1 MGVPNASNKSRE
13 LFSAGNVQGRAKR
26 KGNSA
31 VDATTILP
39 IGKHDA
45 CRSRDRDAARTMKTK
60 TRKPR
65 KPTLIQCYRAL
76 GLKRGEC
83 RIDVI
88 RSAATEYVRHEN
100 RESHLQSS
108 GFDLLD
114 ERRARVAL
122 ATYRLLDPRNRTD
135 LYERVQLSCPLNEE
149 EIQEPVADFHS
160 SLNRNIVVENPPR
173 SKEPIVNIMNTDVV
187 NRAIEEAK
195 SIGKERESLAS
206 VAESEPSLSERRQ
219 VVRLLREIELAE
231 VPPQSSSPL
240 AWLRS
245 YLGL

>member
-1 MGVPNASNKSRE
+1 
-13 LFSAGNVQGRAKR
+13 
-26 KGNSA
+26 
-31 VDATTILP
+31 
-39 IGKHDA
+39 
-45 CRSRDRDAARTMKTK
+45 MKTK
-60 TRKPR
+60 ILKQK
-65 KPTLIQCYRAL
+65 KPTLTQFYRAL

-88 RSAATEYVRHEN
+88 RSAATEHVRYEN
-100 RESHLQSS
+100 HESHSS
-108 GFDLLD
+108 LSLDRLD

-149 EIQEPVADFHS
+149 EIQQPVADSQS
-160 SLNRNIVVENPPR
+160 SLNRNIMVDNPPC
-173 SKEPIVNIMNTDVV
+173 SKEPVVNIMNTDVV

-195 SIGKERESLAS
+195 SFGKERDMTSNPL

-219 VVRLLREIELAE
+219 VVRLLREIEITE
-231 VPPQSSSPL
+231 VPQQSSSPL

>member
-1 MGVPNASNKSRE
+1 
-13 LFSAGNVQGRAKR
+13 
-26 KGNSA
+26 
-31 VDATTILP
+31 
-39 IGKHDA
+39 
-45 CRSRDRDAARTMKTK
+45 
-60 TRKPR
+60 
-65 KPTLIQCYRAL
+65 
-76 GLKRGEC
+76 LKRGEC

-88 RSAATEYVRHEN
+88 RSAATEHVRYEN
-100 RESHLQSS
+100 HESHSS
-108 GFDLLD
+108 LSLDRLD

-149 EIQEPVADFHS
+149 EIQQPVADSQS
-160 SLNRNIVVENPPR
+160 SLNRNIMVDNPPC
-173 SKEPIVNIMNTDVV
+173 SKEPVVNIMNTDVV

-195 SIGKERESLAS
+195 SFGKERDMTSNPL

-219 VVRLLREIELAE
+219 VVRLLREIEITE
-231 VPPQSSSPL
+231 VPQQSSSPL